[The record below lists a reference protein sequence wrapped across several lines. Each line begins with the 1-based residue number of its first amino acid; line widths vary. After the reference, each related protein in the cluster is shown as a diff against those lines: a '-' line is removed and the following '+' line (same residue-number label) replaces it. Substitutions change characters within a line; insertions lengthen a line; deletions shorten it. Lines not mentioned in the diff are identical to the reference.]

1 MGVVFIEIDQTTEG
15 VPDIRQQSGSEGQAN
30 HHRPCLLDLIA
41 CGRCPHRAHS
51 GVIVANLALTV
62 DDQCTVEF
70 YDVGVVVT
78 EFVSR
83 SVAADDDVL
92 RHGTSRREQ
101 AHHHTFAYTRNKV
114 FHGGVAILLLTER
127 LQCGAE
133 EIGNMSKSRRQFLA
147 LTSLGVLGAAATYSS
162 RAQNPADLPPGA
174 PPAFGTAPAVGPEVS
189 SSTFAEAEKLV
200 QVEMSANERAVAAG
214 SWRKMM
220 APLYER
226 RTGPH
231 KVALESGLAP
241 ATRWDPMLPGL
252 SARMGPQRAHW

>member
-1 MGVVFIEIDQTTEG
+1 
-15 VPDIRQQSGSEGQAN
+15 
-30 HHRPCLLDLIA
+30 
-41 CGRCPHRAHS
+41 
-51 GVIVANLALTV
+51 
-62 DDQCTVEF
+62 
-70 YDVGVVVT
+70 
-78 EFVSR
+78 
-83 SVAADDDVL
+83 
-92 RHGTSRREQ
+92 
-101 AHHHTFAYTRNKV
+101 
-114 FHGGVAILLLTER
+114 
-127 LQCGAE
+127 
-133 EIGNMSKSRRQFLA
+133 MSKSRRQFLA

-162 RAQNPADLPPGA
+162 RAQNPSDLPPGA

-231 KVALESGLAP
+231 KVALEPGLAP

-252 SARMGPQRAHW
+252 SAKMGPQRDRFIRSNIDPGVLPERDEDIAFAPMTKLSRWIEQRKLSSERLTRIYLKRLEQFDPKLHCVITLTRELALAQAKQADHIWCGTFPRSRARQGCRGRQTTARRRSSARRQVEPGCAGAQRYLVRRSDDESVAAGGSIIRI